1 MPNDYDSNY
10 SLMSLTLE
18 ISSCLLINKK
28 YGTSIIQLICN
39 KLISQ
44 YPYKMAWIG
53 LLESDGSIHIESV
66 AGETAA
72 YLNKEELRWDTAAN
86 LRNPLVTCILKQ
98 KPVCL
103 EIKSADEQFGKK
115 WDDFLNNTHSNSL
128 LLQPLFNNSKCMG
141 LLCIHSK
148 LSESFLN
155 KTECAL
161 LAMIAQHL
169 SCYYES

>member
-66 AGETAA
+66 AGETA
-72 YLNKEELRWDTAAN
+72 
-86 LRNPLVTCILKQ
+86 VSQ
-98 KPVCL
+98 
-103 EIKSADEQFGKK
+103 
-115 WDDFLNNTHSNSL
+115 
-128 LLQPLFNNSKCMG
+128 
-141 LLCIHSK
+141 
-148 LSESFLN
+148 
-155 KTECAL
+155 
-161 LAMIAQHL
+161 
-169 SCYYES
+169 